1 MMPANSPATR
11 AMTASLL
18 VVACLGLAVAT
29 FAVATADAP
38 TRYSGRATGVS
49 IHTSLLDTSFADTG
63 DLPPQGGVVD
73 ATPVTVD
80 ASLAKAEVFLAVT
93 EGLDNVAQSEAA
105 AATVRLLPEGPNEVT
120 ADFVRSVSTATCN
133 AAIGQSEIA
142 NLKLGGKAVD
152 VSTAPNQVL
161 TVPGVLKLVINE
173 QIDASHDGTS
183 DMTVNA
189 LHLTLVTGE
198 AVIVSHAHSDIRC
211 GGVTPVPKD
220 FVTGGGFISVTGGSA
235 NFGFVAGYKPGAS
248 TSSCHLTYFDHAAG
262 IRIQM
267 TDLSEWGG
275 SDTTRTFKG
284 LATVNG
290 ASDTATI
297 TVMDGGEPGRGVDTF
312 RISLASSDYVASGT
326 LAGGNIQLHA

>member
-80 ASLAKAEVFLAVT
+80 ASLAKAEVFLVIT
-93 EGLDNVAQSEAA
+93 EGFDNVAQS
-105 AATVRLLPEGPNEVT
+105 
-120 ADFVRSVSTATCN
+120 
-133 AAIGQSEIA
+133 
-142 NLKLGGKAVD
+142 
-152 VSTAPNQVL
+152 
-161 TVPGVLKLVINE
+161 
-173 QIDASHDGTS
+173 
-183 DMTVNA
+183 
-189 LHLTLVTGE
+189 E

-267 TDLSEWGG
+267 TDLSDWGG
-275 SDTTRTFKG
+275 SATTRTFKG

-290 ASDTATI
+290 ASDRATI